1 MNNIK
6 VRILEK
12 SDTKLKFIV
21 EGINPSL
28 ANALRRT
35 MIADVPVMA
44 IDEVVILENT
54 SVLPDEILAHRLG
67 LIPLRVDLETYQDVF
82 LIEEE
87 EKATSLQV
95 RLMLDIEAA
104 DGPMTVYSG
113 HLKSEDPH
121 VVPAHHN
128 IPLVKLERGQ
138 KVVLEAFARFGKGK
152 EHAKWQPVSACA
164 YKYMPVITILED
176 RCDLCEAC
184 INECPKKVLDV
195 SEGKLVVKDVLK
207 CTTCRICEQVCP
219 KEAIKVSWDDTT
231 FIFNIETIGS
241 LPPEEVVKKAVDIII
256 KKSEIFK
263 DMVKSIEGE

>member
-12 SDTKLKFIV
+12 SDTKLKFII

-35 MIADVPVMA
+35 MIADVPTIA

-67 LIPLRVDLETYQDVF
+67 LIPLRVDLETYQDIF
-82 LIEEE
+82 LVEEE
-87 EKATSLQV
+87 EKITTPQI
-95 RLMLDIEAA
+95 RLMLDVEATNSLI
-104 DGPMTVYSG
+104 TVYSG

-121 VVPAHHN
+121 VVPVYHN

-138 KVVLEAFARFGKGK
+138 RVVLEAFARFGKGK
-152 EHAKWQPVSACA
+152 EHAKWQPVSACT
-164 YKYMPVITILED
+164 YKYMPIISIFEEK
-176 RCDLCEAC
+176 CNLCKAC
-184 INECPKKVLDV
+184 VNECPRRVLDV
-195 SEGKLVVKDVLK
+195 SNDKLVIKDILR
-207 CTTCRICEQVCP
+207 CTTCRVCEQVCP
-219 KEAIKVSWDDTT
+219 TGAIKVSWDDTT
-231 FIFNIETIGS
+231 FIFNIETTGS
-241 LPPEEVVKKAVDIII
+241 LPPEEIVKKAMDIIV

-263 DMVKSIEGE
+263 NMVKNIVGE